1 MNAPRRKGFRP
12 ERARGA
18 SIRRLAS
25 LPIALLAGTLFFLA
39 AAPTSAAVLVG
50 NSEKTGSSNP
60 NFGGQHTTIG
70 FTTGSNSNGYTLTSI
85 EFELSFT
92 GSISNAERATI
103 KAELWS
109 STSGRP
115 DTKQFDLTTPASL
128 TTGVFAAFTA
138 PASTSLVAN
147 TTYHAVLYTTGDLTK
162 LRFSG
167 TLSDGE
173 DSGAAAGWSIANN
186 SYRRSGNQPTSGTWT
201 SSASVPRIRVNGEIT
216 LATDATLSALTA
228 TSSTSAAG
236 TFSALT
242 LSPSPFAA
250 TTTEYSALV
259 ANSISHVKLTPTVN
273 ETNATVTV
281 NGGAASTAIEL
292 AEGANAIT
300 VLVTAQDT
308 TTTKTYMVRIT
319 RQDASGQPI
328 WAATLTVGE
337 LSSVLFGC
345 TDSQTAIRCTDTA
358 RLTNNTINFN
368 SATRNVTGI
377 VIASTNFEFSLNP
390 EPSAALR
397 EYSLH
402 VGGESF
408 PLHTETGATATWDIT
423 QTWSAGQV
431 LPVTLQR
438 SAAVAPGGA
447 PTELLLEQNPGK
459 LIAFWT
465 APTDTGSRALSGY
478 DVQYKLTSAAN
489 QTATTAGDPST
500 GWVDAAHTGT
510 TASGEVTGLT
520 DDTSYDV
527 RVRAVNEG
535 GGGPWVTGTGTP
547 GRTLW
552 SATLTV
558 VDIGTDGL
566 GCAGGAVALTCTDGD
581 NGLTESKPVIDGA
594 FATIVKVALNNGTLT
609 VGFSIAPSTKLKLY
623 SFHVGTTAFAL
634 SSATIS
640 GRELV
645 WSNTGLT
652 WTEGNAVSVSLRLPQ
667 SVTLPEPPSVSLSAV
682 PSTVTEGQSVTITAT
697 LSAALT
703 ANADVVIPLTL
714 TAGSGTDSGDYGTLA
729 SITIPSGQTSATG
742 TITTTQDGD
751 SNNETFTVS
760 LGTLPATVTAGS
772 PNSVTITIT
781 GAGTGAPT
789 TPTVS
794 LSVDPQRV
802 REGDSVT
809 VTLRL
814 SQALTTGDA
823 SIPIILTA
831 GSGIETGDYGTLS
844 SITIPSGQT
853 TGTGTIT
860 TSNDNDNTDGTFTV
874 AIGTPPTGVSVGS
887 PSSEV
892 VTIDDT
898 APSTLILS
906 ADTLRTLQVS
916 PGDTATITAAIDEE
930 APADT
935 KIMLTYTPSNSTG
948 AYTFDPDPPTLT
960 IATGAKTSTGGA
972 AFTVGEDVPIGTKIE
987 ITAIDPMSGNYSLT
1001 YAPLVIEVVS
1011 PLQAEQLHRTA
1022 LPEVARAVA
1031 GRVTGAISARVGQVL
1046 NGGGNTASANLGGQS
1061 SLAGALKTHAP
1072 SLINENSPLRDL
1084 LHGSNFVLPF
1094 HTESSRGDG
1103 VRKTSLWGSGE
1114 YRNLSGEND
1123 GLEFDGNLHG
1133 AQIGVDS
1140 ELREN
1145 LLAGVALSWSQGE
1158 FDYQDTG
1165 EGGGGQGDYEID
1177 LQAIHPY
1184 LGWRSGALS
1193 WWATAGYGTGEVE
1206 ITPEG
1211 STTTSSDV
1219 NLRTIGTGGSGLL
1232 WSSGTASVRLK
1243 GEFTQTEMEVEKSE
1257 QTAALTV
1264 DATLMRL
1271 AAEASRTRSLTN
1283 GGHLS
1288 PTLSVGM
1295 RHDGGDGHTGA
1306 GAEIT
1311 TGVRYTNPQTGINA
1325 TATAHALVGRN
1336 DYEEWGI
1343 QATLRNSPGADGQGL
1358 SFVMRPGY
1366 GNGGGASNTGQIW
1379 SNGLRGD
1386 ATHTA
1391 HDPSGQLEIRLGY
1404 GLTAPGQRNGLLT
1417 PWGGLTLQENGKL
1430 YRLGVDWASKGS
1442 FPFTL
1447 RLHGERRESAN
1458 ADADHA
1464 VLLNG
1469 ETRF

>member
-1 MNAPRRKGFRP
+1 MA
-12 ERARGA
+12 
-18 SIRRLAS
+18 L
-25 LPIALLAGTLFFLA
+25 ALLANTPA
-39 AAPTSAAVLVG
+39 AAQ
-50 NSEKTGSSNP
+50 SS
-60 NFGGQHTTIG
+60 
-70 FTTGSNSNGYTLTSI
+70 
-85 EFELSFT
+85 
-92 GSISNAERATI
+92 
-103 KAELWS
+103 
-109 STSGRP
+109 
-115 DTKQFDLTTPASL
+115 
-128 TTGVFAAFTA
+128 
-138 PASTSLVAN
+138 
-147 TTYHAVLYTTGDLTK
+147 
-162 LRFSG
+162 
-167 TLSDGE
+167 
-173 DSGAAAGWSIANN
+173 
-186 SYRRSGNQPTSGTWT
+186 
-201 SSASVPRIRVNGEIT
+201 
-216 LATDATLSALTA
+216 TDATLSALTA
-228 TSSTSAAG
+228 SSSTSAAG

-242 LSPSPFAA
+242 LSPSTFAA
-250 TTTEYSALV
+250 TTVEYSALV

-273 ETNATVTV
+273 QSNATVKVGKSAPLTAV
-281 NGGAASTAIEL
+281 SSGSDSAAIEL
-292 AEGANAIT
+292 AEGANAII
-300 VLVTAQDT
+300 VEVTAQDT

-319 RQDASGQPI
+319 RQNANGQPI

-377 VIASTNFEFSLNP
+377 VIAGTNFEFSLNP

-729 SITIPSGQTSATG
+729 SITIPSGQTTGTG
-742 TITTTQDGD
+742 TITTTRDANVGTK
-751 SNNETFTVS
+751 TFTVS
-760 LGTLPATVTAGS
+760 LGNLPATVTAGS
-772 PNSVTITIT
+772 PNLVTITIT
-781 GAGTGAPT
+781 EAGAPA

-794 LSVDPQRV
+794 LSVTPNPV
-802 REGDSVT
+802 REGNSVT
-809 VTLRL
+809 VTLTL
-814 SQALTTGDA
+814 SPPLTTGDA

-874 AIGTPPTGVSVGS
+874 AIGTPPTGVSLGS
-887 PSSEV
+887 PSSRV
-892 VTIDDT
+892 VTIDDKD
-898 APSTLILS
+898 PRTLTLL
-906 ADTLRTLQVS
+906 ADTKPTLQVS

-935 KIMLTYTPSNSTG
+935 VVTLNEPSSDYTLAPR
-948 AYTFDPDPPTLT
+948 TLT
-960 IATGAKTSTGGA
+960 ITSGDTNSTA
-972 AFTVGEDVPIGTKIE
+972 AILTVSEDVDIGTKIE
-987 ITAIDPMSGNYSLT
+987 ITAINPMSGNYSLT
-1001 YAPLVIEVVS
+1001 YDPLIIEVVS

-1022 LPEVARAVA
+1022 LPEIARAVA

-1046 NGGGNTASANLGGQS
+1046 NGSGSGTTASANLGGQS

-1072 SLINENSPLRDL
+1072 GLINENRPVRDL

-1094 HTESSRGDG
+1094 HTESSRADG
-1103 VRKTSLWGSGE
+1103 VHKTSMWGSGE

-1140 ELREN
+1140 ILREN
-1145 LLAGVALSWSQGE
+1145 LLAGLALSWSEGE

-1177 LQAIHPY
+1177 IQAIHPY

-1193 WWATAGYGTGEVE
+1193 WWATAGYGSGEVE

-1211 STTTSSDV
+1211 SAATSSDV

-1271 AAEASRTRSLTN
+1271 AAEASRTRSLAG

-1288 PTLSVGM
+1288 PTLSLGM

-1311 TGVRYTNPQTGINA
+1311 TGVHYTNPQTGINA
-1325 TATAHALVGRN
+1325 SATAHALVGRN

-1358 SFVMRPGY
+1358 SFVMSPGY
-1366 GNGGGASNTGQIW
+1366 GNNGGGVNSTGQIW

-1386 ATHTA
+1386 ASPATN
-1391 HDPSGQLEIRLGY
+1391 DPSGRLEIRLGY
-1404 GLTAPGQRNGLLT
+1404 GLSAPGEQNGLLT
-1417 PWGGLTLQENGKL
+1417 PWSGLTLQENGKL
-1430 YRLGVDWASKGS
+1430 YRLGLDWSSGGQ
-1442 FPFTL
+1442 FTL
-1447 RLHGERRESAN
+1447 RLHGERRENEN
-1458 ADADHA
+1458 ADTDHA
-1464 VLLNG
+1464 VLLRG
-1469 ETRF
+1469 EARF

>member
-1 MNAPRRKGFRP
+1 MNINSRITRSTTAAIHARAAGANVNADLNPSPPPPPPPPSNLRFDSASRSVRLPFFRQAHSP
-12 ERARGA
+12 NAGRN
-18 SIRRLAS
+18 SSTRRLTLRSA
-25 LPIALLAGTLFFLA
+25 ALLAAALALLANTPA
-39 AAPTSAAVLVG
+39 AAQ
-50 NSEKTGSSNP
+50 SS
-60 NFGGQHTTIG
+60 
-70 FTTGSNSNGYTLTSI
+70 
-85 EFELSFT
+85 
-92 GSISNAERATI
+92 
-103 KAELWS
+103 
-109 STSGRP
+109 
-115 DTKQFDLTTPASL
+115 
-128 TTGVFAAFTA
+128 
-138 PASTSLVAN
+138 
-147 TTYHAVLYTTGDLTK
+147 
-162 LRFSG
+162 
-167 TLSDGE
+167 
-173 DSGAAAGWSIANN
+173 
-186 SYRRSGNQPTSGTWT
+186 
-201 SSASVPRIRVNGEIT
+201 
-216 LATDATLSALTA
+216 TDATLSALTA
-228 TSSTSAAG
+228 SSSTSSAG

-242 LSPSPFAA
+242 LSPSTFAA

-273 ETNATVTV
+273 QSNATVKVGKSAPLTAV
-281 NGGAASTAIEL
+281 NSGSASAAIALTA
-292 AEGANAIT
+292 GANAIM
-300 VLVTAQDT
+300 VEVTAQDT

-319 RQDASGQPI
+319 RQDANGQPI
-328 WAATLTVGE
+328 WAATLTAGNAG
-337 LSSVLFGC
+337 SIFGC
-345 TDSQTAIRCTDTA
+345 DTDLGLGIDCDGTALTDNTFDLGGTA
-358 RLTNNTINFN
+358 HT
-368 SATRNVTGI
+368 VTGVYI
-377 VIASTNFEFSLNP
+377 EGALNFAVSIDIGD
-390 EPSAALR
+390 ALK

-402 VGGESF
+402 IDNTAYA
-408 PLHTETGATATWDIT
+408 LHASPSLAGKNAAWNTPPTWT
-423 QTWSAGQV
+423 AGQV
-431 LPVTLQR
+431 VQLKLQR
-438 SAAVAPGGA
+438 TSATV
-447 PTELLLEQNPGK
+447 PGK
-459 LIAFWT
+459 PTGMHVEPLGSGGKLLAVWT
-465 APTDTGSRALSGY
+465 PPTNTGGRTISGY
-478 DVQYKLTSAAN
+478 DMQYKETSAAD
-489 QTATTAGDPST
+489 QTASSNDPST
-500 GWVDAAHTGT
+500 GWVTVSGVSAGT
-510 TASGEVTGLT
+510 LEGILTSELSSELSGLT
-520 DDTSYDV
+520 DGTSYDV
-527 RVRAVNEG
+527 RSRAVNAAG
-535 GGGPWVTGTGTP
+535 SSAWSDAATGTP
-547 GRTLW
+547 ADRIW

-558 VDIGTDGL
+558 KDLGSSTFGCDISNSTTANKCSTTATLSKDDFTRQARDL
-566 GCAGGAVALTCTDGD
+566 AVEKISLSG
-581 NGLTESKPVIDGA
+581 
-594 FATIVKVALNNGTLT
+594 GTLT
-609 VGFSIAPSTKLKLY
+609 VAFSTPVRESLGDYTL
-623 SFHVGTTAFAL
+623 HVGSSSFTFAAGQVGG
-634 SSATIS
+634 SMAI
-640 GRELV
+640 
-645 WSNTGLT
+645 WSNAGLT
-652 WTEGNAVSVSLRLPQ
+652 WAAGNTVSLSLRLPQ
-667 SVTLPEPPSVSLSAV
+667 SAPTTPQTPTVRLSAT
-682 PSTVTEGQSVTITAT
+682 PSTVAEGQSVTVTAT
-697 LSAALT
+697 LSAVLSP
-703 ANADVVIPLTL
+703 NADVVIPITL
-714 TAGSGTDSGDYGTLA
+714 TAGSGTTSSDYGTLS

-760 LGTLPATVTAGS
+760 LGTLPATVNAGS

-781 GAGTGAPT
+781 GTGAPA

-802 REGDSVT
+802 REGGSVT
-809 VTLRL
+809 VRVTL

-823 SIPIILTA
+823 SIPITLTA
-831 GSGIETGDYGTLS
+831 GSGIETGDYGALS

-874 AIGTPPTGVSVGS
+874 AIGTPPTGVSLGS
-887 PSSEV
+887 PSRRV
-892 VTIDDT
+892 VTIDDKD
-898 APSTLILS
+898 PSTLTLF
-906 ADTLRTLQVS
+906 ADTQRTLQVS

-935 KIMLTYTPSNSTG
+935 VVTLNEPSSDYTLAPR
-948 AYTFDPDPPTLT
+948 TLT
-960 IATGAKTSTGGA
+960 ITSGDTNSTA
-972 AFTVGEDVPIGTKIE
+972 AILTVSEDVDIGTKIE

-1001 YAPLVIEVVS
+1001 YDPLVIEVVS
-1011 PLQAEQLHRTA
+1011 PLQADQLHRTA

-1046 NGGGNTASANLGGQS
+1046 NGGGGTTASANLGGQS
-1061 SLAGALKTHAP
+1061 SLAGALQTHAP
-1072 SLINENSPLRDL
+1072 GLINENRPLRDL

-1094 HTESSRGDG
+1094 HTESSRADG

-1123 GLEFDGNLHG
+1123 GLEFDGTLHG

-1140 ELREN
+1140 KLREN

-1165 EGGGGQGDYEID
+1165 EGGGGNGSYEID

-1211 STTTSSDV
+1211 STATSSDV

-1271 AAEASRTRSLTN
+1271 AAEASRTRSLAG

-1288 PTLSVGM
+1288 PSLSLGM
-1295 RHDGGDGHTGA
+1295 RHDGGDGNTGA

-1325 TATAHALVGRN
+1325 SATAHALLGRN

-1366 GNGGGASNTGQIW
+1366 GNNGGGGNTGQIW
-1379 SNGLRGD
+1379 SNGLRGE
-1386 ATHTA
+1386 ATPTA
-1391 HDPSGQLEIRLGY
+1391 HDPSGRLEIRLGY
-1404 GLTAPGQRNGLLT
+1404 GLSAPGERDGLLT

-1430 YRLGVDWASKGS
+1430 YRLGLDWSSGGQ
-1442 FPFTL
+1442 FTL
-1447 RLHGERRESAN
+1447 RLSGERRESAN

-1464 VLLNG
+1464 VLLKG